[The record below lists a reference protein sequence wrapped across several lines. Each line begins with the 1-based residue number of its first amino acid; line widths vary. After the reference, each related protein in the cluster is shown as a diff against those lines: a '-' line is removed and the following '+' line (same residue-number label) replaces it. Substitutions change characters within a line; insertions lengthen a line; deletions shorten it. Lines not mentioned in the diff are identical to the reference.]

1 METFLENTAN
11 NDFDDDGEDDENDE
25 DYEDGFEDDED
36 EDEDEDDYEDEDD
49 VQSGDGMKLSTD
61 DRQGI
66 IMMMMEVRRSC
77 LGLFVRLFAHFFLCV
92 NCLFV
97 DTACCSILW
106 APRVAQSHGLLR
118 ERLPRLAGSIWECN
132 AQGRLLK
139 EVGQG

>member
-77 LGLFVRLFAHFFLCV
+77 LGLFVRLFASVFTF
-92 NCLFV
+92 
-97 DTACCSILW
+97 
-106 APRVAQSHGLLR
+106 QLR
-118 ERLPRLAGSIWECN
+118 SVLRI
-132 AQGRLLK
+132 
-139 EVGQG
+139 